1 MEEQGWFGP
10 TMERLDG
17 IARYPDKANEWSC
30 KRVTGEALAAAR
42 SLLCRHMRP
51 ESSAPRIQPTTEGGI
66 LMEWHEYW
74 VDLTVT
80 VSASG
85 SFVGQL
91 AVHGDP
97 PAVESAEP
105 VGGWEGLVARGFV
118 LLDELRRN
126 GPPPLP
132 ERAPAADGAA
142 RPSRKLNQD

>member
-17 IARYPDKANEWSC
+17 IARYPDKANEWSS
-30 KRVTGEALAAAR
+30 KKVTGEALAAAR
-42 SLLCRHMRP
+42 SLLCRHMGP
-51 ESSAPRIQPTTEGGI
+51 ESSPPRIQPTAAGGI

-80 VSASG
+80 VDASG
-85 SFVGQL
+85 PFTAQL
-91 AVHGDP
+91 SVFGEP
-97 PAVESAEP
+97 PVAEP
-105 VGGWEGLVARGFV
+105 TWEALVARGFV
-118 LLDELRRN
+118 LLGELRRN

-132 ERAPAADGAA
+132 ERAPAADDAP

>member
-1 MEEQGWFGP
+1 MEEQGWFKP

-30 KRVTGEALAAAR
+30 KKVTGEALMAAR

-51 ESSAPRIQPTTEGGI
+51 ESSPPRIQPTDEGGI

-80 VSASG
+80 VAATGVFDARLALQAPTASYE
-85 SFVGQL
+85 
-91 AVHGDP
+91 AAAD
-97 PAVESAEP
+97 AEG
-105 VGGWEGLVARGFV
+105 VVVSGFHY
-118 LLDELRRN
+118 LEKLRLE

-132 ERAPAADGAA
+132 ERPAPSGEAT
-142 RPSRKLNQD
+142 RLSRKLNQD